1 MFGSVG
7 ALASISFLFVVPAIY
22 LVAALLVIIGIT
34 CLGSS
39 FVVLNSY
46 LPLLAVNHPS
56 NQDHAKQSTHYASQ
70 SSSPALQISTEI
82 SSKAVGL
89 GYAAAVLVQVISI
102 GLLITLKKFFD
113 DSSTVPLRLIL
124 ALAGFWWAAFMVPA
138 ALWLRKR
145 PGPTLSES
153 ALSASGSSIRS
164 ALAYISFAWSSL
176 WRTIKIAVRLKQ
188 MVIFLIAW
196 FLLSDAQASV
206 SGTAVLFAKTE
217 LKIGSVGIAMM
228 SITVM
233 ISGILGST
241 MLPKISRL
249 MNWRTNQTIVVC
261 LFIMEFIPL
270 YGLLAYLPF
279 VQAWGVGGVQV
290 WWEIYICAFVFGFVM
305 GGLSSYCRSL
315 FGSLVPPGSE
325 AAFFALFAITDKGSS
340 AIGPA
345 VVGRIVDATGHI
357 RPAFWF
363 LAAVIALPIP
373 LVWRVDVFA
382 GQVDA
387 ARMATSL
394 NEAQDLSIR
403 LRRAGRAEEG
413 EGLIESHD

>member
-1 MFGSVG
+1 M
-7 ALASISFLFVVPAIY
+7 VPAIY

-46 LPLLAVNHPS
+46 LPLLAANHPANRDNDKS
-56 NQDHAKQSTHYASQ
+56 SVYQTEPSSTS
-70 SSSPALQISTEI
+70 ALQISTEI

-102 GLLITLKKFFD
+102 GLLIILKRFFD
-113 DSSTVPLRLIL
+113 EKSTFPLRLIL

-138 ALWLRKR
+138 ALWLRRR
-145 PGPTLSES
+145 PGPPLSES
-153 ALSASGSSIRS
+153 TLTPSKASVSSVLAHIR
-164 ALAYISFAWSSL
+164 FAWSSL
-176 WRTIKIAVRLKQ
+176 WKTIKVAIRLKQ

-206 SGTAVLFAKTE
+206 SGTAVLFARTE

-241 MLPKISRL
+241 MLPVISRR
-249 MNWRTNQTIVVC
+249 MEWNSNQTVVVC
-261 LFIMEFIPL
+261 LVIMEFIPL
-270 YGLLAYLPF
+270 YGLLPYLPF
-279 VQAWGVGGVQV
+279 IRAWGIGGVQV

-345 VVGRIVDATGHI
+345 IIGRIVDATGHI

-363 LAAVIALPIP
+363 LATVIALPIP
-373 LVWRVDVFA
+373 LLWRLDVVA
-382 GQVDA
+382 GQLDA
-387 ARMATSL
+387 TRMANKLS
-394 NEAQDLSIR
+394 EAQGTGVRMSNVER
-403 LRRAGRAEEG
+403 TEEG
-413 EGLIESHD
+413 ERLMEYED